1 MFGSGKCDGIK
12 FTSRITFAA
21 LDTKCLIDQV
31 RLFAAAA
38 DAVDRAF
45 FGANRAPGTFFGI
58 NTIGDEI
65 FADFGRTFLFG
76 DVRRVFVSEIF

>member
-31 RLFAAAA
+31 RQFAAAA

-45 FGANRAPGTFFGI
+45 FGTNRAAGAFFGI
-58 NTIGDEI
+58 NRIGDEI
-65 FADFGRTFLFG
+65 FADFGRALLFD
-76 DVRRVFVSEIF
+76 DVRGVFVSEIF